1 MTITFGNWVD
11 SITSGDG
18 NDSFHFEGGANHVET
33 NGGHDKVTAHGWINR
48 ISTGDGD
55 DEVHINGTND
65 ADLGAGNDT
74 FSSNNWVERVDGDKG
89 HDHIT
94 LNAGGNA
101 HGEEGNDTFVTGRT
115 ATNFDG
121 GHGDDTFVF
130 DFTKKNLEQKDNFDG
145 GAGHDTLHIVIDT
158 NEMSTEEISQLM
170 GELSDRHGDF
180 DGHIQALNIGL
191 TDVENITITI
201 DGVDAFI

>member
-1 MTITFGNWVD
+1 MTITFNDWVG

-18 NDSFHFEGGANHVET
+18 DDKFHFGNGANYVET
-33 NGGHDKVTAHGWINR
+33 NGGDDEVTAHGWINE

-55 DEVHINGTND
+55 DEVHINGTNK

-74 FSSNNWVERVDGDKG
+74 FSSNNWVESVDGGKG

-101 HGEEGNDTFVTGRT
+101 HGGEGNDTFVTGPI
-115 ATNFDG
+115 ATNFHG

-130 DFTKKNLEQKDNFDG
+130 EFTKKNLEQHDVFNG

-158 NEMSTEEISQLM
+158 HEMSDKDISKLM

-180 DGHIQALNIGL
+180 DGRIQSLNIDL
-191 TDVENITITI
+191 TDVENVAITI
-201 DGVDAFI
+201 DGADAFI